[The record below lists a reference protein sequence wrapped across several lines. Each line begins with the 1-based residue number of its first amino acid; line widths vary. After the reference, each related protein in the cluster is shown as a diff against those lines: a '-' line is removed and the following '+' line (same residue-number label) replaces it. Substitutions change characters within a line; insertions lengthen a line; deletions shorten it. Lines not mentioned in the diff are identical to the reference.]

1 MNNLRN
7 KVQLIGNIGQTPT
20 IVTFENG
27 NKLAK
32 ITIATNERY
41 KTLKGEIVTDTQW
54 HNAIAWGK
62 TADILEKHVKKGQE
76 IAIEGRLIHES
87 FDGKD
92 GIKRYASKIQ
102 INELV
107 MIGKKNA

>member
-7 KVQLIGNIGQTPT
+7 KVQLIGNIGQTPE

-32 ITIATNERY
+32 IRIATNEKY

-54 HNAIAWGK
+54 HYCV
-62 TADILEKHVKKGQE
+62 THL
-76 IAIEGRLIHES
+76 
-87 FDGKD
+87 
-92 GIKRYASKIQ
+92 
-102 INELV
+102 
-107 MIGKKNA
+107 

>member
-7 KVQLIGNIGQTPT
+7 KVQLIGNIGQAPE
-20 IVTFENG
+20 IITFKNG

-32 ITIATNERY
+32 IRIATNEKY
-41 KTLKGEIVTDTQW
+41 KTLKGEVITDTQW

-62 TADILEKHVKKGQE
+62 TADILEKHIKKGQE

-87 FDGKD
+87 FEGKD
-92 GIKRYASKIQ
+92 GIKRYATKIQ

-107 MIGKKNA
+107 MIGQKNS

>member
-7 KVQLIGNIGQTPT
+7 KVQLIGNIGQTPE

-32 ITIATNERY
+32 LRIATNEKY
-41 KTLKGEIVTDTQW
+41 KTLKGETVTDTQW

-62 TADILEKHVKKGQE
+62 TADIIEKYVKKGQE
-76 IAIEGRLIHES
+76 IAVEGRLIHES

-92 GIKRYASKIQ
+92 GIKRYTSKIQ

-107 MIGKKNA
+107 MIGQNN